1 MLESYSILWWLAC
14 IVVAYSLPRFGGL
27 VGLLGAPIA
36 ITALVVISD
45 LLWIQSEMHRPG
57 WDGQPD
63 QDFVFVIGTLLRIV
77 FVNSVLLPIGL
88 VGFWKW
94 AVVRERER
102 HLARLE
108 PRERQPARPATLRD

>member
-1 MLESYSILWWLAC
+1 MLESYGILWWLAC
-14 IVVAYSLPRFGGL
+14 VVVAYSLPRFGGL
-27 VGLLGAPIA
+27 VGLLGALI
-36 ITALVVISD
+36 VD

-63 QDFVFVIGTLLRIV
+63 QDFVLIIGVLLRIV
-77 FVNSVLLPIGL
+77 FVNSVLLPIGF

-108 PRERQPARPATLRD
+108 PRERQPARPAPLRD